1 MTGWGVGRVQETL
14 SYGLSFKALAFPG
27 QPVAAQ
33 QEAAPRK
40 SQQGQTGDL
49 PQE

>member
-1 MTGWGVGRVQETL
+1 MTGWGAGRVQGTP
-14 SYGLSFKALAFPG
+14 SCGLSSKALAFPG
-27 QPVAAQ
+27 QPVPAQ

-40 SQQGQTGDL
+40 SQQGQTGSL